1 MQQLFLR
8 CGARKPL
15 KKSDFHSFYCIP
27 LEEVSRI
34 LNRRQHVGKTL
45 P

>member
-8 CGARKPL
+8 CDARKPL
-15 KKSDFHSFYCIP
+15 KKSNFHSFYCTP

-34 LNRRQHVGKTL
+34 VNKRQHVGKAL
-45 P
+45 L